1 VTLLLDT
8 HAFLWFVLNDSSLS
22 ATARTLIID
31 PQNDI
36 LISPATYWEIAIK
49 VSIGKFRLS
58 GPFAD
63 FMEQQ
68 IAQND
73 LTVLPITVAHAAVVA
88 SLPFHHQDPFDR
100 LLIAQSI
107 EENIPVL
114 SADRALDAYPVT
126 RLW

>member
-49 VSIGKFRLS
+49 VSIGKFRLP

-88 SLPFHHQDPFDR
+88 SLPFHHKDPFDR

-107 EENIPVL
+107 EENTPVL
-114 SADRALDAYPVT
+114 SADCALDACPVT